1 MVNFSKFWI
10 LTSIG
15 TLIIII
21 SLVFL
26 PIMVPKNPDFP
37 TGINGY
43 IWMWGF
49 WIGVSGEFMGML
61 ISTSIYGIV
70 FSIII
75 IVFAV
80 KNAKLLLEFR
90 KTQNFTKKMNKNC
103 LLLAILTLVLTVL
116 WLILFTIIPFFGGI
130 YLYNYHV
137 IGYGFVINLIGGGLV
152 LISAIL
158 MNKIQGDPSG
168 KS

>member
-1 MVNFSKFWI
+1 MINFSKFWI
-10 LTSIG
+10 LISIG
-15 TLIIII
+15 TLIIMI

-43 IWMWGF
+43 IWIWGF
-49 WIGVSGEFMGML
+49 WIDVSGEYMGML
-61 ISTSIYGIV
+61 LNTSIYGII

-90 KTQNFTKKMNKNC
+90 KIQNFTKKMNKNF
-103 LLLAILTLVLTVL
+103 LLLAILPLVLTVL
-116 WLILFTIIPFFGGI
+116 WLILFTIIPLVGTYFF
-130 YLYNYHV
+130 NYHI

-158 MNKIQGDPSG
+158 MNKIVRE
-168 KS
+168 

>member
-1 MVNFSKFWI
+1 MVNYSKFWI
-10 LTSIG
+10 LISIG
-15 TLIIII
+15 TLIIMI

-26 PIMVPKNPDFP
+26 PFMVPKNPDLP

-49 WIGVSGEFMGML
+49 WIDIRGEYMGML
-61 ISTSIYGIV
+61 LNVSIYGII

-75 IVFAV
+75 IVFAI
-80 KNAKLLLEFR
+80 KNVKLLVEFR
-90 KTQNFTKKMNKNC
+90 KTQNFTKKMNKNS

-116 WLILFTIIPFFGGI
+116 WLIFFMIIPLGSTS
-130 YLYNYHV
+130 LYDYHV

-158 MNKIQGDPSG
+158 MNKIVRE
-168 KS
+168 

>member
-10 LTSIG
+10 FNSIG
-15 TLIIII
+15 TVIIMI

-26 PIMVPKNPDFP
+26 PIMVPQNPDFP

-49 WIGVSGEFMGML
+49 WIDVSGEYMGML
-61 ISTSIYGIV
+61 SNISIYGII

-90 KTQNFTKKMNKNC
+90 RTQNFTKKMRKYFS
-103 LLLAILTLVLTVL
+103 LLAILTLVLTVL
-116 WLILFTIIPFFGGI
+116 WLILFKIIMLGETFLF
-130 YLYNYHV
+130 NYFV

-152 LISAIL
+152 LMSAIL
-158 MNKIQGDPSG
+158 MNKIVRE
-168 KS
+168 

>member
-10 LTSIG
+10 FNSIG
-15 TLIIII
+15 TVIIMI

-26 PIMVPKNPDFP
+26 PIMIPKNPDFP

-49 WIGVSGEFMGML
+49 WIDVSGEYMGML
-61 ISTSIYGIV
+61 SNISIYGII

-90 KTQNFTKKMNKNC
+90 RTQNFTKKMRKYFS
-103 LLLAILTLVLTVL
+103 LLAILTLVLTVL
-116 WLILFTIIPFFGGI
+116 WLILFKIIMLGETFLF
-130 YLYNYHV
+130 NYFV

-152 LISAIL
+152 LMSAIL
-158 MNKIQGDPSG
+158 MNKIVRE
-168 KS
+168 

>member
-1 MVNFSKFWI
+1 MVNFNKFWI
-10 LTSIG
+10 LISIG
-15 TLIIII
+15 TLIIMI

-49 WIGVSGEFMGML
+49 WIDVRGEYMGML
-61 ISTSIYGIV
+61 LNVSIYGII

-90 KTQNFTKKMNKNC
+90 KTQNFTKKMNKNF
-103 LLLAILTLVLTVL
+103 LLLAILTLVFTVL
-116 WLILFTIIPFFGGI
+116 WLIFFMLIPLGKT

-137 IGYGFVINLIGGGLV
+137 IGYGFVINLIGGGVV

-158 MNKIQGDPSG
+158 MNKIV
-168 KS
+168 KE

>member
-1 MVNFSKFWI
+1 MVNLSKYWI
-10 LTSIG
+10 LISIG
-15 TLIIII
+15 TLIIMI

-26 PIMVPKNPDFP
+26 PIMLPKNPDFP

-49 WIGVSGEFMGML
+49 WIDIRGEYMGML
-61 ISTSIYGIV
+61 LPVSIYGII

-80 KNAKLLLEFR
+80 KNAILLLEFR
-90 KTQNFTKKMNKNC
+90 KTQNFTKKMNKNF

-116 WLILFTIIPFFGGI
+116 WLIFFMIIPFAGTS
-130 YLYNYHV
+130 LYNYHL
-137 IGYGFVINLIGGGLV
+137 IGYGFVINLIGGGVV
-152 LISAIL
+152 LISSIL
-158 MNKIQGDPSG
+158 MNKIVRE
-168 KS
+168 

>member
-1 MVNFSKFWI
+1 MVNLNKFWI
-10 LTSIG
+10 LISIG
-15 TLIIII
+15 TLIIMI

-49 WIGVSGEFMGML
+49 WIDVRGEYMGML
-61 ISTSIYGIV
+61 LNVSIYGII

-90 KTQNFTKKMNKNC
+90 KTQNFTKKMNKNF

-116 WLILFTIIPFFGGI
+116 WLIFFMIIPLGSTS
-130 YLYNYHV
+130 LYDYHV

-152 LISAIL
+152 LINAIM
-158 MNKIQGDPSG
+158 MNKIVRE
-168 KS
+168 

>member
-1 MVNFSKFWI
+1 MVNFNKFWI
-10 LTSIG
+10 LISIG
-15 TLIIII
+15 TFIIMI

-26 PIMVPKNPDFP
+26 PLMVPKNPDFP

-49 WIGVSGEFMGML
+49 WIDVRGEYMGML
-61 ISTSIYGIV
+61 LNVSIYGII

-80 KNAKLLLEFR
+80 KNAKLLFEFR
-90 KTQNFTKKMNKNC
+90 KTQNFTKKMNKNF

-116 WLILFTIIPFFGGI
+116 WLIFFMIIPLGGTD
-130 YLYNYHV
+130 LYNYHV

-152 LISAIL
+152 LISTIL
-158 MNKIQGDPSG
+158 MNKIVRE
-168 KS
+168 

>member
-1 MVNFSKFWI
+1 MVNYSKFWI
-10 LTSIG
+10 LISIG
-15 TLIIII
+15 TLIIMI

-26 PIMVPKNPDFP
+26 PIMIPKNPEFA

-49 WIGVSGEFMGML
+49 WIDVRGEYLGML
-61 ISTSIYGIV
+61 LNVSIYGIP

-80 KNAKLLLEFR
+80 KNAKLLLEYR
-90 KTQNFTKKMNKNC
+90 KTQNFTKKMNKNF

-116 WLILFTIIPFFGGI
+116 WLIFFTIIPLGSI

-137 IGYGFVINLIGGGLV
+137 IGYGFGINLIGGGLV

-158 MNKIQGDPSG
+158 MNKIVRE
-168 KS
+168 

>member
-10 LTSIG
+10 LISIG
-15 TLIIII
+15 TLIIMI

-49 WIGVSGEFMGML
+49 WIDVRGEYMGML
-61 ISTSIYGIV
+61 LNVSIYGII

-90 KTQNFTKKMNKNC
+90 KTQNFTKKMNKNF

-116 WLILFTIIPFFGGI
+116 WLTLFMSLPFFGGI

-137 IGYGFVINLIGGGLV
+137 IGYGFVINLIGGGGV

-158 MNKIQGDPSG
+158 MNKIVRE
-168 KS
+168 

>member
-10 LTSIG
+10 LISIG
-15 TLIIII
+15 TFIIMI

-49 WIGVSGEFMGML
+49 WIDVRGEYMGML
-61 ISTSIYGIV
+61 LNVSIYGII

-90 KTQNFTKKMNKNC
+90 KTQNFTKKMNKNF

-116 WLILFTIIPFFGGI
+116 WLIFFMIIPLGSTS
-130 YLYNYHV
+130 LYDYHV

-158 MNKIQGDPSG
+158 MNKIVRE
-168 KS
+168 

>member
-10 LTSIG
+10 LISIG
-15 TLIIII
+15 TFIIMI

-49 WIGVSGEFMGML
+49 WIDVGGEYMGML
-61 ISTSIYGIV
+61 LTVSIYGII

-75 IVFAV
+75 IVFAI
-80 KNAKLLLEFR
+80 KNVKLLVEFR
-90 KTQNFTKKMNKNC
+90 KTQNFTKKMNKNS
-103 LLLAILTLVLTVL
+103 LLFAILTLVLTVL
-116 WLILFTIIPFFGGI
+116 WLIFFI
-130 YLYNYHV
+130 NNPLSTSFLYNYHV

-152 LISAIL
+152 LISTIL
-158 MNKIQGDPSG
+158 MNKIVRE
-168 KS
+168 